1 MTKTQRDIPQAD
13 PARPEPTTA
22 RPARP
27 AYYEGGRE
35 ADPTDRHMRVLQRLT
50 DLCMEA
56 TEQLVARGRGQNDRR
71 AAAPEAPP
79 VDPAASA
86 EPEEP
91 PDTEAGDRAEE
102 VLIQGQHPVP
112 DSTGLAL
119 ARLARAVRMSVWLE
133 ARLHSERLER
143 EQKAATHDA
152 AQQQRKS
159 RLKQQLKR
167 RVKEAIERQTE
178 DEAEPLERE
187 ILERALAERL
197 EQDDIERDILR
208 YAPEEIVGRICRE
221 LGIDFDP
228 ALWTEDEWVWE
239 EPDGTP
245 RDSSSG
251 GSGTSKAKPEYEPM
265 EIEYVIVDPADP
277 DSVPPSG

>member
-1 MTKTQRDIPQAD
+1 MTETQRDIPQAD
-13 PARPEPTTA
+13 PASPEPSAA

-56 TEQLVARGRGQNDRR
+56 TEQLVARGRGKNDRCAAVP
-71 AAAPEAPP
+71 AAAL
-79 VDPAASA
+79 VDPTDSA
-86 EPEEP
+86 EPEEA

-102 VLIQGQHPVP
+102 ALTQGQHGAP

-143 EQKAATHDA
+143 EQKAATADG

-167 RVKEAIERQTE
+167 RVKEAIERQ
-178 DEAEPLERE
+178 DEAEPVERE
-187 ILERALAERL
+187 TLERALAERL
-197 EQDDIERDILR
+197 EQDDIERDLLR
-208 YAPEEIVGRICRE
+208 CAPEEIVGRICQE

-228 ALWTEDEWVWE
+228 ARWTEDEWLWE

-251 GSGTSKAKPEYEPM
+251 GSGARKAKPDLEPM
-265 EIEYVIVDPADP
+265 QIEYVIIDPEDP
-277 DSVPPSG
+277 VPPSG